1 MIPKT
6 ILNTFALTVA
16 EYAASSQ
23 LIQIT
28 WRLEGWVEQARVVQ
42 LQTQRKILA
51 AYHSAVVTILKG
63 EALAMRSSRISIKL
77 IYGEMPFG
85 S

>member
-28 WRLEGWVEQARVVQ
+28 WRLEEWVEQARVVQ
-42 LQTQRKILA
+42 LQTL
-51 AYHSAVVTILKG
+51 
-63 EALAMRSSRISIKL
+63 
-77 IYGEMPFG
+77 
-85 S
+85 